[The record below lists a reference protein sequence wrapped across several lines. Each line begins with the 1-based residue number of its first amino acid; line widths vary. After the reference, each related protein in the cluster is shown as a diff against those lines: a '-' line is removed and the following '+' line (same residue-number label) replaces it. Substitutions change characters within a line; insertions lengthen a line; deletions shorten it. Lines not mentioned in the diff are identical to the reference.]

1 MSMHA
6 LPSGLREGLRNDLRS
21 AFRALR
27 RSPAFTSTVILST
40 AVGIGVATLVFGAL
54 YALLLRPLPLP
65 GPDRLVAVLMTSPG
79 VGTGTVSYPDFL
91 DLAAQSRSF
100 AGQGVHFTG
109 GSLTLLDRR
118 GPERV
123 GVEAV
128 SADLFR
134 VLGVA
139 PRLGRDFRPE
149 DDRPGAPC
157 VVLLGHDLWQRRYGG
172 DPGLVGKTIVAD
184 EAPCRVIGIMPRDFR
199 LWVDQE
205 AWVPLASRREVDP
218 ASRSVRNL
226 LMIARLRPGVP
237 LDRAQAELREIGRR
251 LVGRHPDT
259 NRGWR
264 VRVMPLRR
272 FSLFSYALRRV
283 LPSSAGFILLIAC
296 ANLVHLLLMRTAARR
311 REMAIRAAF
320 GAGPGRIARQIFTE
334 SALLAGTGGAL
345 GALAA
350 AAALHMAQGLRDR
363 AYLPYWIRFEPGLA
377 VGLFASAATA
387 AFALF
392 LGLPAVVQMG
402 RLLRE
407 RPGLA
412 AALKDNG
419 AGGIGRSRRQQLF
432 RDALVIAEVAVAVI
446 LLTGALLMARSLLNL
461 RSERG
466 GIGADR
472 LCTAWLLQPGVRY
485 ADATVRARWIEDL
498 LARLRTLPGVEA
510 ATASDD
516 IFSYLSG
523 GTALLETGERTE
535 RTGGTPPLNI
545 FFNTVASDYFATL
558 GVPLVSGRA
567 PTRAEIAAGAEV
579 AVINQA
585 LASRVWPAGDA
596 LGKPVWLL
604 RGQLRD
610 RFTVIGVA
618 ADIRHLRLRLPARPS
633 LYIPFRYGLRRRAGI
648 LLQTD
653 ADPRELLPEV
663 ERRVHAMDPRVPL
676 FYTAT
681 LDELRESSII
691 PDRLS
696 AQAALLLGTAAFLLS
711 LLGVYGVLSYTV
723 SLRLR
728 EIGIR
733 LALGARRGEV
743 MRRIIG
749 RGLALGLLGIALGLA
764 EAVPLGRRLAPL
776 LYGVG
781 PTDPF
786 SYALI
791 SVLVLDTVFVACY
804 LPARRVLEVDPADVL
819 RED

>member
-1 MSMHA
+1 MSMRA
-6 LPSGLREGLRNDLRS
+6 LRHDLRDDVLS

-27 RSPAFTSTVILST
+27 RTPAFTFTAILST
-40 AVGIGVATLVFGAL
+40 ALGIGVATLVFGAL
-54 YALLLRPLPLP
+54 YGLLLRPLPLP
-65 GPDRLVAVLMTSPG
+65 GPDRLVAVLMTTPG
-79 VGTGTVSYPDFL
+79 VGMGTVSYPDFL
-91 DLAAQSRSF
+91 DLAAQSHSF
-100 AGQGVHFTG
+100 AGQGLHFTG

-128 SADLFR
+128 SAGLFR

-157 VVLLGHDLWQRRYGG
+157 VLLLGHDLWQRRYGG
-172 DPGLVGKTIVAD
+172 DPGLIGKMIVAD
-184 EAPCRVIGIMPRDFR
+184 EAPCRVIGVMPPGFR

-218 ASRSVRNL
+218 SSRSVRNL
-226 LMIARLRPGVP
+226 MMIARLRPGVP
-237 LDRAQAELREIGRR
+237 LGRAQAELLEIGRG
-251 LVGRHPDT
+251 LVRRHPDT

-345 GALAA
+345 GTLAA
-350 AAALHMAQGLRDR
+350 AAALHAAQGLHDR

-377 VGLFASAATA
+377 VGLFAFAATA

-392 LGLPAVVQMG
+392 LGLPAALQMG

-407 RPGLA
+407 LRPGLA
-412 AALKDNG
+412 AALKDGGG
-419 AGGIGRSRRQQLF
+419 AGRGRGQQLF
-432 RDALVIAEVAVAVI
+432 RGALVVAEVAVSVL

-472 LCTAWLLQPGVRY
+472 LCTAWLLQPGARY
-485 ADATVRARWIEDL
+485 ADAARRARWIEDL
-498 LARLRTLPGVEA
+498 LARLRTIPGVEA

-523 GTALLETGERTE
+523 GNGLLEMSERTAE
-535 RTGGTPPLNI
+535 TPPLNV

-579 AVINQA
+579 AVVNQA
-585 LASRVWPAGDA
+585 LASRVWPAGNA

-604 RGQLRD
+604 RGRLRD

-618 ADIRHLRLRLPARPS
+618 ADVRHQRLRLPARPS
-633 LYIPFRYGLRRRAGI
+633 LYVPFRYGLRRRAGI

-663 ERRVHAMDPRVPL
+663 ERRVHALDPRVPL

-681 LDELRESSII
+681 LDELRESSLI

-696 AQAALLLGTAAFLLS
+696 AQAALLLGAAAFLLS
-711 LLGVYGVLSYTV
+711 LLGVYGVLSYAV

-791 SVLVLDTVFVACY
+791 SVLVLDTVFIACY
-804 LPARRVLEVDPADVL
+804 LPARRVLEVDPADIL